1 MGDWLPTLPWHLYT
15 LDHSRIYP
23 KTRSLMFPYF
33 LPSMLFSS
41 KAFVSPRNYFRY
53 DEFPGS
59 ALLKHHTNMYT
70 AGVAPPHSTA
80 RIVRQ
85 LPEGKGIVWSLP
97 SAPSISVPSVR
108 GFRSSKM
115 PRPYGWRTS
124 LQETGKLGDVVS
136 LSGKRMQPR
145 GREVLPT

>member
-1 MGDWLPTLPWHLYT
+1 
-15 LDHSRIYP
+15 
-23 KTRSLMFPYF
+23 MFPYF
-33 LPSMLFSS
+33 LPSVLFSS

-97 SAPSISVPSVR
+97 SISVPSVR

-115 PRPYGWRTS
+115 PRPYEWRT
-124 LQETGKLGDVVS
+124 
-136 LSGKRMQPR
+136 
-145 GREVLPT
+145 